1 MSRTSKAIKGKRKV
15 VTKKARPPIK
25 RRAVPKRMQSER
37 RVEEVTHG
45 AGNYG
50 IGGARD
56 SAGAQ
61 AGEAVAL
68 ATNAA
73 ASKMTVQSRSDPLQG
88 AGPDTVARTPPFY
101 PQATATAL
109 AALQAWFLLPLR
121 ILQNWQEAWFRL
133 LPR

>member
-1 MSRTSKAIKGKRKV
+1 MSRSSKVIKGKRKV
-15 VTKKARPPIK
+15 AKAGVK
-25 RRAVPKRMQSER
+25 RRAAPGRMRSER
-37 RVEEVTHG
+37 RVEEVTHR

-50 IGGARD
+50 TNGSRD
-56 SAGAQ
+56 NTDPQ
-61 AGEAVAL
+61 AGDAVVF

-73 ASKMTVQSRSDPLQG
+73 PKMNDQSGKSDLPQR
-88 AGPDTVARTPPFY
+88 PDTLARATAIY

-121 ILQNWQEAWFRL
+121 NLQSWQEAWFRL